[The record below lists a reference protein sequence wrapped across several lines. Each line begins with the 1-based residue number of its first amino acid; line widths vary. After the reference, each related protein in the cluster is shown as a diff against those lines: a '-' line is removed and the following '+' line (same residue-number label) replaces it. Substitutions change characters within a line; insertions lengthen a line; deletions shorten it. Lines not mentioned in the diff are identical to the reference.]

1 MNWERAGQQAGM
13 TEADSQAAH
22 RSPLNYPLMMSER
35 LNVKCLPFV
44 SVCVCVLVT
53 MPATLKISGH
63 WREGVSTLPPCPST
77 CNSLG

>member
-1 MNWERAGQQAGM
+1 MNWVRAGQQAGM

-44 SVCVCVLVT
+44 SVCVWVGCVRACQECLFNKQGIGYSDKCT
-53 MPATLKISGH
+53 FTG
-63 WREGVSTLPPCPST
+63 
-77 CNSLG
+77 